1 MKIIF
6 FIMIILSSG
15 VIFAEE
21 YNSEGYR
28 FFARTI
34 DEKSLFIEFTY
45 INKSVNSQCIL
56 ASDLEINLLG
66 DFFTVNDVSMSPVR
80 YVGPRGSLSS
90 YHPRKFIVLAP
101 GMKTISSIYLDKFYK
116 VKKLKTMTLSYRVP
130 VISCAD
136 ILERHIQMPSP
147 EFLKG
152 ASVSLTSEEKA
163 KLKHNYPDWNEY
175 GFVAT
180 LEPLTI
186 RR

>member
-1 MKIIF
+1 M
-6 FIMIILSSG
+6 S
-15 VIFAEE
+15 FAEE
-21 YNSEGYR
+21 DNSESYQ

-34 DEKSLFIEFTY
+34 DNKSLFIEFTY
-45 INKSVNSQCIL
+45 VNTSVTSQCVL
-56 ASDLEINLLG
+56 ASDLEMNLLG
-66 DFFTVNDVSMSPVR
+66 DFLTVKNVSMSPVR
-80 YVGPRGSLSS
+80 YIGPMGSLSS

-116 VKKLKTMTLSYRVP
+116 VKKLKMMTLSYRVP

-152 ASVSLTSEEKA
+152 TSANLTSEEMA
-163 KLKHNYPDWNEY
+163 ALKHNYPDWSKY

>member
-1 MKIIF
+1 M
-6 FIMIILSSG
+6 LSFEMS
-15 VIFAEE
+15 FAEE
-21 YNSEGYR
+21 DNSENYR
-28 FFARTI
+28 FFARII

-45 INKSVNSQCIL
+45 VNTSVNSQCVL
-56 ASDLEINLLG
+56 ASDLEMNLLG
-66 DFFTVNDVSMSPVR
+66 DFLTVKDTLMNPVR
-80 YVGPRGSLSS
+80 YIGPQGSLSS

-116 VKKLKTMTLSYRVP
+116 VKKLKMMTLSYRVP

-136 ILERHIQMPSP
+136 ILEQHIQMPSP

-152 ASVSLTSEEKA
+152 TSANLTSEERSALEHK
-163 KLKHNYPDWNEY
+163 YPDWNKY